1 MPLYRLNDVYLA
13 FGPQVLLDKVN
24 LNVDTGER
32 FGLLGRNGAGKST
45 FLKLL
50 AGEVHADDGEVWRRP
65 GIRVSYLS
73 QELPEP
79 SQETV
84 YDFVAKGLG
93 EAGEA
98 LRRFHQ
104 LTMEAGN
111 DADMKALSDVQQKLD
126 AMGGWSL
133 QQQVETI
140 LSRLELNADARLGEL
155 SGGWRR
161 RAALAQALVGQ
172 PELLLLDEPTNHL
185 DITAIQ
191 WLESFLQDYRGA
203 IILIT
208 HDRSFL
214 QAVANEI
221 LELDRG
227 QLRHWHGDYRGF
239 LQLREQQLA
248 AEETANAEFDKKL
261 AKEEQW
267 IRQGIK
273 ARRTRNEGRVR
284 ALKKMREERQQRREQ
299 QGKANLQVEQ
309 TQRSGKIV
317 VEAEHLS
324 KYYEGRPVVRDFST
338 TIMRGDKI
346 GVIGPNGAG
355 KTTLLKMLLGEL
367 PPDSGKVKLGTNLEI
382 AYFDQLRS
390 QLEPEQTVIDNIAE
404 GREFITLKGKQRH
417 VISYLQ
423 DFLFAP
429 DRTRQPVKSLSGGEQ
444 NRLILA
450 HLFSKPANVLVLDEP
465 TNDLDLE
472 TLELLEEI
480 LVEFTGTLLL
490 VSHDRSFID
499 NVVTSTF
506 VFEGDGVVN
515 EYVGGYEDWLRQR
528 PSPDAPTRK
537 PEDSRT
543 KDVSA
548 AAASAQPAEK
558 KSNGK
563 KLSYKLQRELEQL
576 PVNIEA
582 TENAVAALEEK
593 ISTPGFYEQEQ
604 AKMDAVFK
612 ELAALQS
619 KLEKLYERWT
629 ELEQ

>member
-1 MPLYRLNDVYLA
+1 MPLYRLNEVYLA
-13 FGPQVLLDKVN
+13 YGPQVLLDRIN
-24 LNVDTGER
+24 LTVHAGER

-50 AGEVHADDGEVWRRP
+50 AGEVQADDGELWRRP

-73 QELPEP
+73 QELPEA
-79 SQETV
+79 SEETI

-93 EAGEA
+93 EVGEA

-104 LTMEAGN
+104 LTLQAG
-111 DADMKALSDVQQKLD
+111 DDSSMKALSEVQQKLD
-126 AMGGWSL
+126 ALNGWTL

-140 LSRLELNADARLGEL
+140 LSRLELNADTRLAEL

-185 DITAIQ
+185 DISAIE
-191 WLESFLQDYRGA
+191 WLENFLRDYSGA

-239 LQLREQQLA
+239 LQFREQQLA

-284 ALKKMREERQQRREQ
+284 ALKKMREERRQRREV

-309 TQRSGKIV
+309 AERSGKIV
-317 VEAEHLS
+317 VEAQHLS
-324 KYYEGRPVVRDFST
+324 KSYEGKVVVRDFST
-338 TIMRGDKI
+338 TLMRGDKI

-367 PPDSGKVKLGTNLEI
+367 APDSGKVKLGTNLKF

-390 QLEPEQTVIDNIAE
+390 QLDPEATVIDNIAE
-404 GREFITLKGKQRH
+404 GREFITINGKERH

-480 LVEFTGTLLL
+480 LVNFAGTLLL
-490 VSHDRSFID
+490 VSHDRAFID

-506 VFEGDGVVN
+506 VFEGDGVVH

-528 PSPDAPTRK
+528 PSTGSGVKKADAGK
-537 PEDSRT
+537 KE
-543 KDVSA
+543 SA
-548 AAASAQPAEK
+548 KATESKEPAKAAT
-558 KSNGK
+558 K

-576 PVNIEA
+576 PGEIER
-582 TENAVAALEEK
+582 TENAVAALEAK
-593 ISTPGFYEQEQ
+593 ISDPGFYEQDQ
-604 AKMDAVFK
+604 AQMDAAFK
-612 ELAALQS
+612 ELAQLQS
-619 KLEKLYERWT
+619 ELETLYERWS
-629 ELEQ
+629 ELEG

>member
-13 FGPQVLLDKVN
+13 YGPQVLLDRIN
-24 LNVDTGER
+24 LAVHAGER

-50 AGEVHADDGEVWRRP
+50 AGEVQADDGEVWRRP
-65 GIRVSYLS
+65 GIRVSYLA
-73 QELPEP
+73 QELPEATE
-79 SQETV
+79 ETV

-93 EAGEA
+93 EVGAVLREFHRLTQGTPDEAAMEA
-98 LRRFHQ
+98 L
-104 LTMEAGN
+104 G
-111 DADMKALSDVQQKLD
+111 KVQHKLD
-126 AMGGWSL
+126 TLDGWSV
-133 QQQVETI
+133 QQQVETV
-140 LSRLELNADARLGEL
+140 LSRLDLDAETRLGEL

-191 WLESFLQDYRGA
+191 WLESYLRDYRGA

-214 QAVANEI
+214 QNVANEI

-227 QLRHWHGDYRGF
+227 QLRHWHGDYQGF
-239 LQLREQQLA
+239 LNFRDQQLA

-267 IRQGIK
+267 IRQGVK

-284 ALKKMREERQQRREQ
+284 ALKKLRDERHQRRDL
-299 QGKANLQVEQ
+299 QGKANLQMEQ
-309 TQRSGKIV
+309 VQRSGKIV
-317 VEAEHLS
+317 AEAEHIS
-324 KYYEGRPVVRDFST
+324 KRYDDKVVIRDFST
-338 TIMRGDKI
+338 TILRGDKI

-355 KTTLLKMLLGEL
+355 KTTLLKILLGQLE
-367 PPDSGKVKLGTNLEI
+367 PDTGRVKLGTNLDI

-390 QLEPEQTVIDNIAE
+390 QLEPNKTVIDNIAE
-404 GREFITLKGKQRH
+404 GREFITINGKQRH

-423 DFLFAP
+423 DFLFTP
-429 DRTRQPVKSLSGGEQ
+429 DRTRQPVRSLSGGEQ

-480 LVEFTGTLLL
+480 LIDFKGTLLL

-499 NVVTSTF
+499 NVVTSTL
-506 VFEGDGVVN
+506 VFEDDGVVN

-528 PSPDAPTRK
+528 PTAEKAPTREKSKAPEPKTPEPK
-537 PEDSRT
+537 P
-543 KDVSA
+543 SA
-548 AAASAQPAEK
+548 
-558 KSNGK
+558 K

-576 PVNIEA
+576 PQEIERA
-582 TENAVAALEEK
+582 EQAMADLEQK
-593 ISTPGFYEQEQ
+593 MADPGFYSQDQ
-604 AKMDAVFK
+604 DKMDRVLK
-612 ELAALQS
+612 ELAEVQAQLTS
-619 KLEKLYERWT
+619 LYGRWE
-629 ELEQ
+629 ELEE

>member
-13 FGPQVLLDKVN
+13 YGPQVLLDRVS
-24 LNVDTGER
+24 LTVRAGER

-50 AGEVHADDGEVWRRP
+50 AGDIRSDDGEVWRRP
-65 GIRVSYLS
+65 GVRVSYLD
-73 QELPEP
+73 QELPEANE
-79 SQETV
+79 ETI
-84 YDFVAKGLG
+84 YEFVAKGLG
-93 EAGEA
+93 EVGDLLREFHRLTLGSGSDKEMAA
-98 LRRFHQ
+98 LAR
-104 LTMEAGN
+104 
-111 DADMKALSDVQQKLD
+111 VQQRLESQD
-126 AMGGWSL
+126 GWTF
-133 QQQVETI
+133 QQQVETV
-140 LSRLELNADARLGEL
+140 LSQLDLDADIPLASL

-161 RAALAQALVGQ
+161 RAALARALVGQ

-185 DITAIQ
+185 DIIAIQ
-191 WLESFLQDYRGA
+191 WLESYLRDYRGA
-203 IILIT
+203 IIVIT
-208 HDRSFL
+208 HDRTFL

-239 LQLREQQLA
+239 LRFRDEQLA
-248 AEETANAEFDKKL
+248 AEESANAEFDKKL

-284 ALKKMREERQQRREQ
+284 ALKKMREERRQRREQ
-299 QGKANLQVEQ
+299 MGKANLQMEQ
-309 TQRSGKIV
+309 AQRSGKIV
-317 VEAEHLS
+317 AEAQHIC
-324 KYYEGRPVVRDFST
+324 KYYDGEPVIRDFST
-338 TIMRGDKI
+338 TILRGDKI

-355 KTTLLKMLLGEL
+355 KTTLLKILLGEL
-367 PPDSGKVKLGTNLEI
+367 APDSGKVKLGTNLEV

-390 QLEPEQTVIDNIAE
+390 QLEPEKTVIDNIAE
-404 GREFITLKGKQRH
+404 GREFITINGKQRH

-480 LVEFTGTLLL
+480 LVEFSGTLLL

-528 PSPDAPTRK
+528 AATGEQQLAYDQNK
-537 PEDSRT
+537 PQHT
-543 KDVSA
+543 KPQPQ
-548 AAASAQPAEK
+548 AS
-558 KSNGK
+558 SK
-563 KLSYKLQRELEQL
+563 KLSYKLQRELEKL
-576 PVNIEA
+576 PGEIEQA
-582 TENAVAALEEK
+582 EQAVAALEQQIAE
-593 ISTPGFYEQEQ
+593 PEFYNGEQEL
-604 AKMDAVFK
+604 MDRVFK
-612 ELAALQS
+612 ELANLQEEL
-619 KLEKLYERWT
+619 KRLYRRWE
-629 ELEQ
+629 ELEG